1 MDKSEVSASAL
12 LTVAIT
18 LLTLGVDFMKG
29 SQYVEGSVCVV
40 CGVGLIFATIV
51 LIEKGVIS
59 RLSRKLSPKKQRG

>member
-12 LTVAIT
+12 LTVSIT
-18 LLTLGVDFMKG
+18 LLTLGVDFMRG
-29 SQYVEGSVCVV
+29 GRYVEGSVCVV

-59 RLSRKLSPKKQRG
+59 RLSRKLSPEKQRG